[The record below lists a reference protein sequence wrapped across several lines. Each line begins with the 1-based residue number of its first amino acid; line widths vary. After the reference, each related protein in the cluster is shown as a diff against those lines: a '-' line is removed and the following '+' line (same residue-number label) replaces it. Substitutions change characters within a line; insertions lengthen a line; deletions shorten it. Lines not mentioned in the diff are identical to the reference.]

1 VGVSPILRSSS
12 STFLRPFAPD
22 PFQALRPSYGRSDSC
37 PRRLG
42 SAGIIVR
49 RPPPRLLR
57 GQVSLIHAPDLPTIP
72 SPTTCVRSVSPRY
85 VTCRR
90 IEPRPL
96 PYGSSP
102 YGNSGLRHSL
112 AGSPRH
118 TGRLEFLSVR
128 TGRSP
133 PAAPHPVSPRRSCW
147 LITSYVNSERTSTS
161 RIVCALRRTS
171 RGQRPRR
178 IPPGGSDREG
188 VESGWR
194 RTCVSRLR
202 LVRPLQ
208 GRDIKCC
215 AFRGRCP
222 RLLSCAPAGRDNL
235 MTSPAASEALPFRFA
250 FRPDVRGA
258 YSRGTP
264 RGTCSPGIR
273 ERQPAQSS
281 TCKILPP
288 WFPSR
293 VYRT

>member
-1 VGVSPILRSSS
+1 MTVQPKPRRRHRRIGEKPRPPQRVTTMMNSQGSGARLHRWRVEPTSGLARRHLTVGVSPILRSSS

-22 PFQALRPSYGRSDSC
+22 PLQALRRSYGRSDSC

-161 RIVCALRRTS
+161 RIVCALRRIS
-171 RGQRPRR
+171 
-178 IPPGGSDREG
+178 GG
-188 VESGWR
+188 
-194 RTCVSRLR
+194 L
-202 LVRPLQ
+202 
-208 GRDIKCC
+208 
-215 AFRGRCP
+215 
-222 RLLSCAPAGRDNL
+222 
-235 MTSPAASEALPFRFA
+235 
-250 FRPDVRGA
+250 
-258 YSRGTP
+258 
-264 RGTCSPGIR
+264 
-273 ERQPAQSS
+273 
-281 TCKILPP
+281 
-288 WFPSR
+288 
-293 VYRT
+293 